1 MHHPPASSSV
11 PNPLAGMDASNVKA
25 PSTTQPQVTFQYL
38 QYPNSKPPAKQAAPQ
53 PRAAKQ
59 PEGTNSFSTV
69 AETMSSQQYQTDNL
83 MSSSTNEL
91 MSSQN
96 QPQQGRG
103 RIFSIDL
110 DPAVLDFVES
120 VVDPLGNS
128 EDAPQ
133 GRSRNY
139 SVTFDDDVNSNSG
152 RLSFRRDRGFSFEF
166 FSFGLEGEDLLPP
179 IDEKNPSSDASN
191 GNRVRGDS
199 IIFDPISFH
208 DGGIHETSALMHV
221 KHENQDNSQEYA
233 ASASVAAAA
242 EPQVHQVKAPPSII
256 HNPPQAMH
264 PAMYQQFAKGQ
275 SVASYKAPA
284 KPKAKNSSQ
293 TKRTKKSQ
301 NVHVPQQQG
310 SSKYRQITITTS
322 SSSSRNYPQTFDDN
336 TIHMPHGSD
345 AAAAAAAGIAQPV
358 SANSDGFS
366 ISHTSCPMELLNK
379 GGRIGIYLPE
389 ERKARIAKF
398 HDKRKQRMWRKKI
411 KYDCRKKLADSRP
424 RIKGRFVKRSD
435 VDGEEGA

>member
-1 MHHPPASSSV
+1 M
-11 PNPLAGMDASNVKA
+11 
-25 PSTTQPQVTFQYL
+25 
-38 QYPNSKPPAKQAAPQ
+38 QYPQIQSSTKNLQPPKESQ
-53 PRAAKQ
+53 
-59 PEGTNSFSTV
+59 GTSFSAV
-69 AETMSSQQYQTDNL
+69 AESMSTAQYQTDNL
-83 MSSSTNEL
+83 RSTSTNEL
-91 MSSQN
+91 MSS
-96 QPQQGRG
+96 QQGRG

-120 VVDPLGNS
+120 VVDPLGNDS
-128 EDAPQ
+128 DAPDTNAP
-133 GRSRNY
+133 RSRNH
-139 SVTFDDDVNSNSG
+139 SVTFDDDVNSHSG

-166 FSFGLEGEDLLPP
+166 FSFGIDGDEPLPP
-179 IDEKNPSSDASN
+179 VEEGNAADAIK

-221 KHENQDNSQEYA
+221 KHEDQSSQDYDS
-233 ASASVAAAA
+233 SAAAA
-242 EPQVHQVKAPPSII
+242 AAPHVNHVLPSII
-256 HNPPQAMH
+256 HNPPQVMN
-264 PAMYQQFAKGQ
+264 PPVFSRQYVQKQPG
-275 SVASYKAPA
+275 VASSGKSSA
-284 KPKAKNSSQ
+284 KTTLRPKTSQMKHRSKAKSSNVFVPPQSNS
-293 TKRTKKSQ
+293 
-301 NVHVPQQQG
+301 N
-310 SSKYRQITITTS
+310 YRQITITTS
-322 SSSSRNYPQTFDDN
+322 SSRNFPQSFTDN

-345 AAAAAAAGIAQPV
+345 AAAAAAAGMTQPN
-358 SANSDGFS
+358 SASSPDGFGG

-435 VDGEEGA
+435 VDES

>member
-1 MHHPPASSSV
+1 MYHQPAQSEV
-11 PNPLAGMDASNVKA
+11 PNPLAAIDK
-25 PSTTQPQVTFQYL
+25 TTVAFQYL
-38 QYPNSKPPAKQAAPQ
+38 QYPNLKPPAKQAAEPQ
-53 PRAAKQ
+53 PSLAKQ
-59 PEGTNSFSTV
+59 TEGGNSYPSV
-69 AETMSSQQYQTDNL
+69 AEAMSTQQPQIDNL

-96 QPQQGRG
+96 QQQQGRG
-103 RIFSIDL
+103 RIFSVDL

-128 EDAPQ
+128 DDTPEE
-133 GRSRNY
+133 RSRNY

-152 RLSFRRDRGFSFEF
+152 RLSFRRDRSFSFEF
-166 FSFGLEGEDLLPP
+166 FSFGIDGDDLLPP
-179 IDEKNPSSDASN
+179 IDETNPSSETKKV
-191 GNRVRGDS
+191 NRIRGDS

-221 KHENQDNSQEYA
+221 KHENRDNGQANAPE
-233 ASASVAAAA
+233 ASAAA
-242 EPQVHQVKAPPSII
+242 PQVHQIKAPPSII
-256 HNPPQAMH
+256 HNPPQAMLSPTTPH
-264 PAMYQQFAKGQ
+264 YAVQKGHQ
-275 SVASYKAPA
+275 RVALDKPPA
-284 KPKAKNSSQ
+284 KAKSTSVSQ
-293 TKRTKKSQ
+293 PKRTKRSSQ
-301 NVHVPQQQG
+301 KVHVPQQQG

-322 SSSSRNYPQTFDDN
+322 SSSSRNYPQSFDDN

-345 AAAAAAAGIAQPV
+345 AAAAAAAGIAQPA
-358 SANSDGFS
+358 SANTDGFS

-435 VDGEEGA
+435 VDTEDGA